1 MEEKE
6 KWFFSWNA
14 YDATTWEHL
23 PAYSYGE
30 VFSCDGG
37 QSSSEIFESLMAEKH
52 GLRENLWIQCVAFN
66 KI

>member
-6 KWFFSWNA
+6 QWFFSWNA

-23 PAYSYGE
+23 PAYSLGE
-30 VFSCDGG
+30 VYSCDGG
-37 QSSSEIFESLMAEKH
+37 QSSHEIFESLMAEKQ

-66 KI
+66 KV